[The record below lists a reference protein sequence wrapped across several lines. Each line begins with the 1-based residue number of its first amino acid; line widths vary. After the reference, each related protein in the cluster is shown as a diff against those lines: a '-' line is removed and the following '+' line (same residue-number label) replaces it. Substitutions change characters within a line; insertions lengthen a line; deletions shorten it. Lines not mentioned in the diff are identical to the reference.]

1 MPIYG
6 KSDYLSVVKRI
17 SATEASR
24 TFSELLNRVRYRGDS
39 FVVER
44 AGEAICRI
52 VPANLPK
59 ATTVRALAE
68 LLANAPKPDTEF
80 EADVRKAIAEQSEVP
95 KSPWES

>member
-1 MPIYG
+1 M
-6 KSDYLSVVKRI
+6 KRI

-44 AGEAICRI
+44 GGEPICRI
-52 VPANLPK
+52 VPASMPK
-59 ATTVRALAE
+59 AVTLRAFAE
-68 LLANAPKPDTEF
+68 LLANAPKPDGEF
-80 EADVRKAIAEQSEVP
+80 EVDVRKAIAGQPLVP